1 MIRYEYKAMNVPA
14 TSLITGEFALTDV
27 INAYCFSG
35 EWEFV
40 SFTTKPAFDNGS
52 SIDEATHCILV
63 RRLSE
68 VPTGP

>member
-1 MIRYEYKAMNVPA
+1 MNVPA
-14 TSLITGEFALTDV
+14 TSSITSETALTEV
-27 INAYCFSG
+27 INVYCFSG

-40 SFTTKPAFDNGS
+40 SFTTKPAFDNGYS
-52 SIDEATHCILV
+52 VDEATHCILV